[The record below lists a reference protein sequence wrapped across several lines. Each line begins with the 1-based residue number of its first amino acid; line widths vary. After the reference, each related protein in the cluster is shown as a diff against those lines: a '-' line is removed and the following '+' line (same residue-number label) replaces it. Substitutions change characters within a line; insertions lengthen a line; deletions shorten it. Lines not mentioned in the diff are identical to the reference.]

1 MAIQK
6 KRIKD
11 FEDYYIYSDGRV
23 QNCNTGHFLKYTTDN
38 NGYLKVRLYK
48 DKHQH
53 TLSVHR
59 LVALAFLPNPNNYP
73 QVNHKDEN
81 KHNNDISNLE
91 WCTVKYNA
99 NYGMRNER
107 IREKLKQNAVLPDNR
122 IKVNM
127 YTLDGIFV
135 RQFDSLK
142 EAKIFLN
149 KPITEAH
156 ISQCCNGIRKTAYG
170 YKWIKASEDNGN
182 NGGDY
187 YSCCTENSAEAN
199 PNKEM

>member
-1 MAIQK
+1 MGEF
-6 KRIKD
+6 KD
-11 FEDYYIYSDGRV
+11 FENYYIYSDGRV
-23 QNCNTGHFLKYTTDN
+23 QNCSTNHFLKYTSDKS
-38 NGYLKVRLYK
+38 GYLKVRLYK

-53 TLSVHR
+53 TLLVHR

-81 KHNNDISNLE
+81 KHNNDVSNLE

-99 NYGMRNER
+99 NYGTRNER
-107 IREKLKQNAVLPDNR
+107 IQKQLKQNAILPDNR
-122 IKVNM
+122 KKVNM
-127 YTLDGIFV
+127 YTLDGNFI

-170 YKWIKASEDNGN
+170 YKWAKDSEC

-187 YSCCTENSAEAN
+187 YSYCSQNSTETVSNQ
-199 PNKEM
+199 KV

>member
-1 MAIQK
+1 MAVQK
-6 KRIKD
+6 KKIKD
-11 FEDYYIYSDGRV
+11 FENYYIYSDGRV
-23 QNCNTGHFLKYTTDN
+23 QNCNTNHFLKYTSDK

-48 DKHQH
+48 DKYQH
-53 TLSVHR
+53 TLLVHR
-59 LVALAFLPNPNNYP
+59 LVALTFLSNPDNYP

-81 KHNNDISNLE
+81 KHNNDVSNLE

-99 NYGMRNER
+99 NYGTRNER
-107 IREKLKQNAVLPDNR
+107 IQKQLKQNATLPDNR
-122 IKVNM
+122 KKVNM
-127 YTLDGIFV
+127 YTLDGTFI

-170 YKWIKASEDNGN
+170 YKWIKASEC

-187 YSCCTENSAEAN
+187 YSYCSKNSTETVSNQ
-199 PNKEM
+199 KM

>member
-1 MAIQK
+1 MATQK

-11 FEDYYIYSDGRV
+11 FENYYIYSDGRV
-23 QNCNTGHFLKYTTDN
+23 QNCNTNHFLKYTSDKR
-38 NGYLKVRLYK
+38 GYLKVRLYK
-48 DKHQH
+48 DKHQY
-53 TLSVHR
+53 TFLVHR

-99 NYGMRNER
+99 NYGTRNER
-107 IREKLKQNAVLPDNR
+107 IREKLKQNAILPDNR

-135 RQFDSLK
+135 RQFNSLK

-170 YKWIKASEDNGN
+170 YKWIKASEDNGD

-187 YSCCTENSAEAN
+187 YSCFTKDSAEAVTN
-199 PNKEM
+199 EEV

>member
-11 FEDYYIYSDGRV
+11 FENYYIYSDGRV
-23 QNCNTGHFLKYTTDN
+23 QNCNTNHFLKYTTDK

-53 TLSVHR
+53 TLLVHR
-59 LVALAFLPNPNNYP
+59 LVALAFLPNPDNYS

-91 WCTVKYNA
+91 WCSAKYNA
-99 NYGMRNER
+99 NYGTRNER
-107 IREKLKQNAVLPDNR
+107 TREKLKQNAVLPDNR

-170 YKWIKASEDNGN
+170 YKWIKASEDNGE
-182 NGGDY
+182 NGGDFYSY
-187 YSCCTENSAEAN
+187 YTKNSAETI
-199 PNKEM
+199 PHEEV

>member
-1 MAIQK
+1 MTIQK

-11 FEDYYIYSDGRV
+11 FENYYIYSDGRV
-23 QNCNTGHFLKYTTDN
+23 QNSNTNRFLKYTPDRS
-38 NGYLKVRLYK
+38 GYLKVRLYK

-53 TLSVHR
+53 IFMVHR

-81 KHNNDISNLE
+81 KHNNDVSNLE
-91 WCTVKYNA
+91 WCTIKYNA

-107 IREKLKQNAVLPDNR
+107 IREKLKQNAILPDNR

-156 ISQCCNGIRKTAYG
+156 ISQCCNGTRKTAYG
-170 YKWIKASEDNGN
+170 YKWVKASEDNGD
-182 NGGDY
+182 NGGGF
-187 YSCCTENSAEAN
+187 YSCYTQDSAETVSD
-199 PNKEM
+199 EEV

>member
-1 MAIQK
+1 MATQK
-6 KRIKD
+6 KKIKD
-11 FEDYYIYSDGRV
+11 FENYYIYSDGRV
-23 QNCNTGHFLKYTTDN
+23 QNCSTNHFLKYTSDKS
-38 NGYLKVRLYK
+38 GYLKVRLYK

-53 TLSVHR
+53 TLLVHR

-81 KHNNDISNLE
+81 KHNNDVSNLE

-99 NYGMRNER
+99 NYGTRNER
-107 IREKLKQNAVLPDNR
+107 IQKQLKQNAILPDNR
-122 IKVNM
+122 KKVNM
-127 YTLDGIFV
+127 YTLDGNFI

-170 YKWIKASEDNGN
+170 YKWAKDSEC

-187 YSCCTENSAEAN
+187 YSYCSQNSTETVSNQ
-199 PNKEM
+199 KV